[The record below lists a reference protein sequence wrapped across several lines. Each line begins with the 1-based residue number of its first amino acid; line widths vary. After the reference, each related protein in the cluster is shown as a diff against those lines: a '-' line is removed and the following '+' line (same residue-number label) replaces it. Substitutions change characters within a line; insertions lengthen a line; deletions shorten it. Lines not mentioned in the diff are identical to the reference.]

1 MLFKNNSL
9 IAILSAAKVE
19 IYAIVDIY
27 LLAIILKKSTM
38 IRRQYILFFIS
49 FLVIISCSS
58 TTEKKKIETFVFDN
72 EKILTIEQSKQLDSI
87 YREHEKRTTNEI
99 VLVTTSDYG
108 EYDNNVD
115 YSVKFGDTHG
125 IGKKDYDNGVVIVFS
140 KAKRQTRISTG
151 YGTEEVLKDEIAMKI
166 IDSLMIPK
174 FKENLYFEG
183 LRDGSIAIVNF
194 LDKPENKIKLRPKKK

>member
-1 MLFKNNSL
+1 
-9 IAILSAAKVE
+9 
-19 IYAIVDIY
+19 
-27 LLAIILKKSTM
+27 M

-72 EKILTIEQSKQLDSI
+72 EKILTVEQSKQLDSL

-99 VLVTTSDYG
+99 VLVTTSEYG

-115 YSVKFGDTHG
+115 YSVKFGDTHR

-194 LDKPENKIKLRPKKK
+194 LDKPENKIILRPKKK